1 MPYFKDTEELY
12 ACLGTLFKRVSHD
25 KDLGPKIAGSGLV
38 VRFIYTDPDGS
49 ITTDARSRPAND
61 PEAFFTVLH
70 GDNALEPDVTMTM
83 KADIGHQFWFGKV
96 NLLMAVNRRQIV
108 PKGPMAKIFKLLPV
122 IVPAYKMYPQV
133 IKDLG
138 KDHIMLS

>member
-1 MPYFKDTEELY
+1 MPYFKDTQELY
-12 ACLGTLFKRVSHD
+12 DCLGTLFTRVSRD
-25 KDLGPKIAGSGLV
+25 SDLGPKIAGSGLI
-38 VRFIYTDPDGS
+38 VRFVYTDPDGQ
-49 ITTDARSRPAND
+49 ITTDTRARPADD
-61 PEAFFTVLH
+61 PEAHFKVVL
-70 GDNALEPDVTMTM
+70 GPCDLEPDVTMTM

-122 IVPAYKMYPQV
+122 IVPAYKIYPQV

>member
-1 MPYFKDTEELY
+1 MAYFKDTEELY
-12 ACLGTLFKRVSHD
+12 ECLGTLFQRVSRD
-25 KDLGPKIAGSGLV
+25 KDLGPKIANSGLI
-38 VRFIYTDPDGS
+38 VRFVYNEPDGQ
-49 ITTDARSRPAND
+49 ITTDTKNRPEND
-61 PEAFFTVLH
+61 PEAHFKVVL
-70 GDNALEPDVTMTM
+70 GACDLEPDVTMTM

-122 IVPAYKMYPQV
+122 IVPAYKIYPQV

-138 KDHIMLS
+138 KDHIMLT